1 MSDLFV
7 FYYIYNNFL
16 DTTLYYRAQFYKI
29 YIYYLFHFC
38 LPWDESAI

>member
-7 FYYIYNNFL
+7 SYYIYNNFFV
-16 DTTLYYRAQFYKI
+16 TTLYYRAQFYKI
-29 YIYYLFHFC
+29 YIYYFFYFR